1 MKRLPLLLFIA
12 FPILLSSAPPQR
24 TEGQPLVFTNV
35 TVIDATGSPSRP
47 GMNVIVRAGRIAE
60 IRRSATTRL
69 PENAQVI
76 DGRGKF
82 LIPGLWDLHV
92 HLNNEPDVFLRLF
105 IANGVM
111 GIRDMGL
118 MGVPFE
124 RLQQW
129 RSEIANGSR
138 IGPRIIA
145 GQMVDGPTNSDPD
158 TITLRNAEEGRET
171 VRAIKQR
178 GFDFVKVLSLLPR
191 DIYFAVADEAKKQRI
206 PLDGHIQ
213 VSVSAAEASAASQR
227 TVEHLFEV
235 YLACSTREAEI
246 RNHRENLLL
255 RTNLTLAEQIRIA
268 AWPPVEELREGYS
281 PEKCRA
287 LFRRFVRNHTWQVP
301 GLANFRNWDLLA
313 AGRIADDPNR
323 KYIPR
328 AWQEEQKPENSFF
341 QGLSPEALREFRKR
355 TAALHIRNLELVRE
369 MRRAG
374 VRFGAG
380 TDTSS
385 WNPVVPG
392 FSLHEELELF
402 VEAGLTPMEALQTAT
417 RNAAEILGRQN
428 DLGTIA
434 KGKLADLVLLDANPL
449 ENIANTRKVHAVV
462 VNGRMLAREELDQML
477 AQAEAAARR

>member
-1 MKRLPLLLFIA
+1 MKRLLSLFLIV
-12 FPILLSSAPPQR
+12 FPVLVSATPQQP
-24 TEGQPLVFTNV
+24 TEAQPLVISNI
-35 TVIDATGSPSRP
+35 TVIDATGSPPRP
-47 GMNVIVRAGRIAE
+47 GMSVIVRDGRIAE
-60 IRRSATTRL
+60 IRRINGTRL
-69 PENAQVI
+69 PENSQII

-92 HLNNEPDVFLRLF
+92 HLNNEPDVFFRLF
-105 IANGVM
+105 IANGVT

-118 MGVPFE
+118 IGVPFE

-129 RSEIANGSR
+129 RSEVANGSR

-145 GQMVDGPTNSDPD
+145 GQMVDGPTNVDKD
-158 TITLRNAEEGRET
+158 TITLRNPEEGRET

-191 DIYFAVADEAKKQRI
+191 DIYFAVAGEAKKQRI

-213 VSVSAAEASAASQR
+213 VSVSASETSDASQR

-246 RNHRENLLL
+246 RNRRENLLL

-287 LFRRFVRNHTWQVP
+287 LFRRFMRNHTWQVP

-323 KYIPR
+323 KYIPP

-341 QGLSPEALREFRKR
+341 QGLSPEALRELRKR
-355 TAALHIRNLELVRE
+355 TEALHIRNLELVRE

-417 RNAAEILGRQN
+417 RNSAEMLGRRN

-434 KGKLADLVLLDANPL
+434 KGKLADLVLLDADPL
-449 ENIANTRKVHAVV
+449 QNISNTRKIHAVV
-462 VNGRMLAREELDQML
+462 VNGRLFARQELDQML
-477 AQAEAAARR
+477 ARAETAR